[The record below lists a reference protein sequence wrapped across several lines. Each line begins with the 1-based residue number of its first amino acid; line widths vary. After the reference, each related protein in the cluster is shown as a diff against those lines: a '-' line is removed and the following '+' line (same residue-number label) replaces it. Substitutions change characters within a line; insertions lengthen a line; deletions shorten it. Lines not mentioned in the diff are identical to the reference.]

1 MDPKDQDIIDLIEA
15 NDKSSIIKDISYLL
29 EVLIPY
35 HHIKIIRYLLEYYR
49 IISLSKLSIIAF
61 YIL

>member
-1 MDPKDQDIIDLIEA
+1 MDPIDQDIIDLIEA
-15 NDKSSIIKDISYLL
+15 TDKTSTIKDINYLL

-49 IISLSKLSIIAF
+49 IIGLSML
-61 YIL
+61 